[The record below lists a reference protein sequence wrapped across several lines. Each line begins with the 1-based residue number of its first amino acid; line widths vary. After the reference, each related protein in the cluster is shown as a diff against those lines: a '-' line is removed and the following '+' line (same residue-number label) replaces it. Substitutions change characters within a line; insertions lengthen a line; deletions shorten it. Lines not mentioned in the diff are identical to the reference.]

1 MQDKF
6 FSDIKDTWQSVELP
20 HQELLKK
27 ARRNLI
33 LHRCGLAYNII
44 FTICSVAL
52 GIWLGS
58 NNQHDALY
66 WLASFTAIF
75 IIPTLAIYSI
85 KLSWPYG
92 HWQDK
97 TAVGTLEV
105 LIKQSEMKVKFTKL
119 LRPLAISY
127 FIVPIIALG
136 AHHLKLT
143 SISYDLILGF
153 SVGIMSST
161 CIMFIWVHYKLP
173 RLRKELEKLLCMQ
186 KEWKSFID

>member
-20 HQELLKK
+20 HQDLLKK
-27 ARRNLI
+27 ARRNLT

-44 FTICSVAL
+44 LIICSIAL
-52 GIWLGS
+52 GIWLGL
-58 NNQHDALY
+58 NNQNDVLY
-66 WLASFTAIF
+66 WLGSVTAIF
-75 IIPTLAIYSI
+75 ILPTLAIYAI

-97 TAVGTLEV
+97 TAAGTLEV
-105 LIKQSEMKVKFTKL
+105 LIKQSKMKIRFTQL

-127 FIVPIIALG
+127 FIVPIISLG

-143 SISYDLILGF
+143 SISYELILGF
-153 SVGIMSST
+153 SVGIISST
-161 CIMFIWVHYKLP
+161 CIMFIWIHYTLP

>member
-1 MQDKF
+1 
-6 FSDIKDTWQSVELP
+6 
-20 HQELLKK
+20 
-27 ARRNLI
+27 
-33 LHRCGLAYNII
+33 

-58 NNQHDALY
+58 NNQNDALY
-66 WLASFTAIF
+66 WLASFTTIF

-92 HWQDK
+92 RWQDK

-105 LIKQSEMKVKFTKL
+105 LIKQSKMKVKFTKL

-161 CIMFIWVHYKLP
+161 CMMFIWVHYKLP